1 MSVTPAARLAAVL
14 ALRVDL
20 RDPDACAKITPDA
33 ANAYLAA
40 RGWRC
45 FATEAFHVW
54 NLGIVQAYVPRDTS
68 WTDYGARM
76 TELVAAVALHE
87 GRSPIAVYLDLMP
100 EETPQMA
107 LPGMAASPKKRRIAQ
122 HRFGLLQW
130 EAAPATEFVPEHLV
144 ARETCGHCPC
154 QRRTANTGRRQ
165 GALRTYS
172 TDGQAWSRVSP
183 VCVAKRMR

>member
-1 MSVTPAARLAAVL
+1 MTPAARLAAVL

-20 RDPDACAKITPDA
+20 RDPDACGRITPEA

-40 RGWRC
+40 RGWQR
-45 FATEAFHVW
+45 FDTETWHVW
-54 NLGIVQAYVPRDTS
+54 MLDGAQVVVPRETS
-68 WTDYGARM
+68 WADYGVRM
-76 TELVAAVALHE
+76 VEMVAAVALHE

-107 LPGMAASPKKRRIAQ
+107 LPGMAAPPKKRRIAQ

-144 ARETCGHCPC
+144 ARETCGHCGA